1 MADVFLSLGSNI
13 GDRAANLS
21 EAVRRLGAEPGIKVV
36 ALSALYRTKPVG
48 PVAQDDFVNGAV
60 RVETTL
66 EPEDLMRRCLAIE
79 AGMGR
84 DRANSLRWGPRL
96 IDIDI
101 ILYGNLT
108 LKTEMVEVPHPRFAE
123 RAFVLVPLAELAPD
137 HRVGDRTL
145 AQLADAVDRAGVER
159 AD

>member
-1 MADVFLSLGSNI
+1 
-13 GDRAANLS
+13 
-21 EAVRRLGAEPGIKVV
+21 
-36 ALSALYRTKPVG
+36 VG

-101 ILYGNLT
+101 ILYGDLT

>member
-13 GDRAANLS
+13 GNLGANLAD
-21 EAVRRLGAEPGIKVV
+21 AVRRLRAEPGVTVV
-36 ALSALYRTKPVG
+36 AVSALYRTKPVG
-48 PVAQDDFVNGAV
+48 PVAQDYFVNGAV

-84 DRANSLRWGPRL
+84 DRANSPRWGPRL

-101 ILYGNLT
+101 ILYGDLT

>member
-36 ALSALYRTKPVG
+36 AVSALYRTKPVG

-84 DRANSLRWGPRL
+84 DRTNSLRWGPRL

-108 LKTEMVEVPHPRFAE
+108 IKTEMVEVPHPRFAE